1 MNPDTSAFE
10 NLAFN
15 PVNLENVLLS
25 VVVDSNEKLLK
36 NLLLI

>member
-1 MNPDTSAFE
+1 MNPDNSALE

-15 PVNLENVLLS
+15 PVNHETVLLG